1 MKRNIVVAI
10 DESNKDPNVVH
21 INNMN
26 TIVNYSCDSVSINCL
41 EYLNEQDHPTVLSH
55 LLSKLRPRGRLIIK
69 ANNSLDI
76 ASRFLQRSISHQDFL
91 RFFANKQSLI
101 SIESIYTLI
110 NFTEFDLVDLD
121 ITNDNIKIVLE
132 RKQHE

>member
-1 MKRNIVVAI
+1 MKRNIMI
-10 DESNKDPNVVH
+10 TIEESSKDPNTVH
-21 INNMN
+21 INNIN
-26 TIVNYSCDSVSINCL
+26 SIVNYSCDSISINCL
-41 EYLNEQDHPTVLSH
+41 EYLSEQDHPTVLSY
-55 LLSKLRPRGRLIIK
+55 LLNKLRPHGRLVIK

-91 RFFANKQSLI
+91 QFFANKQSLI

-121 ITNDNIKIVLE
+121 ITNDTIKIVLE
-132 RKQHE
+132 RKTA

>member
-1 MKRNIVVAI
+1 MKRNIVI
-10 DESNKDPNVVH
+10 TLDESSKDPNAVH
-21 INNMN
+21 VNNIN
-26 TIVNYSCDSVSINCL
+26 TIVNYSCDSVGVNCL
-41 EYLNEQDHPTVLSH
+41 EYLSEQDHTTVLSH
-55 LLSKLRPRGRLIIK
+55 LLNKLRPHGRLVIK

-121 ITNDNIKIVLE
+121 ITNDNVKIVLE
-132 RKQHE
+132 RKTV

>member
-1 MKRNIVVAI
+1 MKRNIVI
-10 DESNKDPNVVH
+10 TLDESSKDPNAVH
-21 INNMN
+21 VNNIN
-26 TIVNYSCDSVSINCL
+26 TIVNYSCDSVGVNCL
-41 EYLNEQDHPTVLSH
+41 EYLSEQDHTTVLAH
-55 LLSKLRPRGRLIIK
+55 LLNKLRPHGRLVIK

-121 ITNDNIKIVLE
+121 ITNDNVKIVLE
-132 RKQHE
+132 RKTV